1 MSTLPSKTAFF
12 RRGVKASGDV
22 LSSAGI
28 GLKGIGLML
37 AERELSSSEA
47 NALHHAVIALGVM
60 VEAQGGT
67 LFDSADELEG
77 NE

>member
-1 MSTLPSKTAFF
+1 MSALPSKITFF
-12 RRGVKASGDV
+12 RQGVAASAGV

-47 NALHHAVIALGVM
+47 NALHHAVIALGFM

>member
-1 MSTLPSKTAFF
+1 MLSQKIKGF
-12 RRGVKASGDV
+12 RRTVAGSGDA

-37 AERELSSSEA
+37 AERELSTSEA